1 MDKKLGEQLQELYEC
16 EGKLEENRNNQNFD
30 TVERDQLLTR
40 LELATYEIYLIHKQN
55 K

>member
-1 MDKKLGEQLQELYEC
+1 MDKRLEEQLEEIYKY